1 VSAERTT
8 ASRPFGAR
16 GVAFGNALRWAEA
29 HAGLLLALGVSLY
42 VAIFTAAAWYKYASY
57 GMGFDLGVHEQV
69 LWNTAHG
76 RIAASSPSVGTQ
88 SYFGIDIIVT
98 ELLLAPLY
106 APFPSVHV
114 LLLAQ
119 TVALALGAL
128 PVYGMARDR
137 LGSPLAGLALAACF
151 LLYAPVQW
159 MNLYEFQIRAF
170 ATTFLLLAVQALTR
184 RRAAPFLCWS
194 LLALGC
200 RSDVG
205 LALAGVG
212 IAFLLGAWPAT
223 QRSPLSA
230 QRSTLV
236 FGLLPIALGLGW
248 AALCTLVLIPA
259 FRSDGRFLYGG
270 VLLGEVSARCG
281 QVPGRGLLNLPC
293 LAQYVFAPGDGRGA
307 QRLLYLA
314 QMLVPL
320 AFLPLLAPRA
330 LIPALPIV
338 AINLLS
344 NTPNIH
350 ASTHYHYQALVIPFA
365 LVAAV
370 AALDALRR
378 RRPRAL
384 AAGLVAALA
393 LSLACNLSFGAPRLG
408 WGNPFFTLLGAR
420 PNWERIALVEGLIA
434 QVPPEAALAATNR
447 IGPHVARRQGLY
459 VFPGDNIIYPTSYV
473 ARAEY
478 LLVDS
483 GELTSAAD
491 RAFFDAL
498 RAAGAYELLEAR
510 PYAAAGG
517 RPEEIT
523 LWRRR

>member
-1 VSAERTT
+1 MPVGLLRSALGW
-8 ASRPFGAR
+8 ADAR
-16 GVAFGNALRWAEA
+16 
-29 HAGLLLALGVSLY
+29 AGLLLGLGVALY
-42 VAIFTAAAWYKYASY
+42 IAIFTAAAWYKYASY

-76 RIAASSPSVGTQ
+76 RVAASSPSVGTQ

-98 ELLLAPLY
+98 ELLLTPLY
-106 APFPSVHV
+106 ALFPSAHV

-137 LGSPLAGLALAACF
+137 LGSPLAGLALAACL

-170 ATTFLLLAVQALTR
+170 ATTFLLLAVEALRR
-184 RRAAPFLCWS
+184 RRAAPFAAWS

-205 LALAGVG
+205 LVLAAIGFWQLMEIV
-212 IAFLLGAWPAT
+212 WPSEQKPPIPKT
-223 QRSPLSA
+223 PFSMLNPTFSI
-230 QRSTLV
+230 
-236 FGLLPIALGLGW
+236 LPIALGLGW
-248 AALCTLVLIPA
+248 VALCTLVLTPA
-259 FRSDGRFLYGG
+259 FRADGRFLYGG

-281 QVPGRGLLNLPC
+281 AVPGAGLLNLPC

-307 QRLLYLA
+307 QRLAYLA

-320 AFLPLLAPRA
+320 ALLPLLAPRA
-330 LIPALPIV
+330 LLPALPVV

-365 LVAAV
+365 LVATIEGLAR
-370 AALDALRR
+370 LERW
-378 RRPRAL
+378 RPRAG
-384 AAGLVAALA
+384 AAGVAAALL

-408 WGNPFFTLLGAR
+408 WGNPFFTLLGTR
-420 PNWERIALVEGLIA
+420 PDWNRIAQAEALIPR
-434 QVPPEAALAATNR
+434 VPPDASLAATSR
-447 IGPHVARRQGLY
+447 LGPHVARRQGLY

-483 GELTSAAD
+483 GELTSAGD
-491 RAFFDAL
+491 QAFFAAL
-498 RAAGAYELLEAR
+498 RAGDGYALLEAR
-510 PYAAAGG
+510 PYVEAGG
-517 RPEEIT
+517 GQPQEIT